1 MFIPP
6 KQDGKSAASP
16 FEIKTWWGNG
26 GEMGSAAEAGGGRQ
40 ADRQT
45 DGQTARE
52 MDEIVGVASWG

>member
-26 GEMGSAAEAGGGRQ
+26 GEMGSAAVAARET
-40 ADRQT
+40 DRQT
-45 DGQTARE
+45 DGQTAGE